1 MCQCLGRSIND
12 GQKSSICRAKASL
25 AEEEVSSS
33 TMKLEAIK
41 DITCAPEFGQIS
53 KWHGSTQIS
62 PSITDQLLM
71 DADVAAPQQFLD
83 AQVSYAAY
91 YVCIIWSFKE
101 QLL

>member
-1 MCQCLGRSIND
+1 MMDERAVPAI
-12 GQKSSICRAKASL
+12 AKASL
-25 AEEEVSSS
+25 AEEVSSS

-83 AQVSYAAY
+83 AQVSYMLY
-91 YVCIIWSFKE
+91 LVHHLVFQRTIT
-101 QLL
+101 